1 LYVSRQIG
9 HSSAKLTLDTYGH
22 LVEEGHAL
30 NRETTLHKLEE
41 ALHGAVRVLSEPGV
55 REEASAESLDETG
68 AGDRT
73 RTDDLRITRTQSS
86 PPFE

>member
-1 LYVSRQIG
+1 M
-9 HSSAKLTLDTYGH
+9 
-22 LVEEGHAL
+22 EEGHRLDRKA
-30 NRETTLHKLEE
+30 TLQKLED
-41 ALHGAVRVLSEPGV
+41 ALHGAVTVLSEPSA
-55 REEASAESLDETG
+55 REEANAETVDQTG

>member
-1 LYVSRQIG
+1 MKAQRLVIV
-9 HSSAKLTLDTYGH
+9 LT
-22 LVEEGHAL
+22 VI
-30 NRETTLHKLEE
+30 NFI
-41 ALHGAVRVLSEPGV
+41 P
-55 REEASAESLDETG
+55 G